1 MGLLSD
7 IERLNQELDER
18 SGDRLLR
25 YMLADALEES
35 AGTVECAVCGGDGR
49 SWPGAV
55 ICGICCGTG
64 GDGSGYTCMG
74 CGGDGQRHPP
84 AVKCDRCSGTGR
96 VSDGRRERAEGYRV
110 LAQLDRVP
118 WQGIPTGG
126 WFYSDW
132 TMSTESLPNSGPDR
146 SELPVPWLKAIG
158 LVKDS
163 LPGSD
168 RTRLFP
174 TRREAEDAA
183 ALAWGTL
190 PDEVRARILKSGK

>member
-7 IERLNQELDER
+7 IERLNRELDER
-18 SGDRLLR
+18 PGDRLLR

-35 AGTVECAVCGGDGR
+35 AGTVDCGRCRHGQVYAMRTCPDGIR
-49 SWPGAV
+49 RNAWAD
-55 ICGICCGTG
+55 CL
-64 GDGSGYTCMG
+64 D
-74 CGGDGQRHPP
+74 
-84 AVKCDRCSGTGR
+84 CSGTGR

-118 WQGIPTGG
+118 WKGLTTGG

-132 TMSTESLPNSGPDR
+132 TFSFDVLSYSGPDR
-146 SELPVPWLKAIG
+146 SELAVEWLAATG

-163 LPGSD
+163 LPGSV

-183 ALAWGTL
+183 ALAWHTL